1 MGISALF
8 FISSC
13 LTRCIAYVLPREY
26 EEQQLRLLNQLL
38 EGTPYEPEYTDD
50 PIDVVEVQPTDE
62 EVVEALLKQLEN
74 PAQSEA
80 IYEELMKSRQQEKI
94 DESAKIEHQ
103 LEELAHPETAS
114 RKSLKILPLRK
125 KRSIPPFVQE
135 ENPKISR
142 IRH

>member
-1 MGISALF
+1 M
-8 FISSC
+8 
-13 LTRCIAYVLPREY
+13 PREY
-26 EEQQLRLLNQLL
+26 EEQQLLLLNQLL

-80 IYEELMKSRQQEKI
+80 IYEELMKSRRQEKI
-94 DESAKIEHQ
+94 DEASAKIEHQ

-114 RKSLKILPLRK
+114 RKSLKILPSRR
-125 KRSIPPFVQE
+125 KRSIPPFVQG
-135 ENPKISR
+135 ENPKINQ
-142 IRH
+142 IRHY

>member
-13 LTRCIAYVLPREY
+13 LTRCIGYVLPREY
-26 EEQQLRLLNQLL
+26 EEQQLQLLNQLL

-62 EVVEALLKQLEN
+62 EVVEALIKQLEN

-80 IYEELMKSRQQEKI
+80 IYEELMKSRRQENI
-94 DESAKIEHQ
+94 DESAKI
-103 LEELAHPETAS
+103 S
-114 RKSLKILPLRK
+114 INWKSSHIQRP
-125 KRSIPPFVQE
+125 QA
-135 ENPKISR
+135 ENL
-142 IRH
+142 

>member
-13 LTRCIAYVLPREY
+13 LTRCIGYVLPREY
-26 EEQQLRLLNQLL
+26 EEHQLQLLNQLL

-50 PIDVVEVQPTDE
+50 PIDVVE
-62 EVVEALLKQLEN
+62 ALLKQFDN

-80 IYEELMKSRQQEKI
+80 IYEELMKSRRQEKI